1 MHASYTAYA
10 IFSDFTLIF
19 NLIHSDIILMQ
30 PKQLASVK
38 VLLIYTAVW
47 ENRLLSSCYGP
58 SVSGSSAIHST
69 ASFLK
74 KILFLASA

>member
-38 VLLIYTAVW
+38 VLLIYTVVW
-47 ENRLLSSCYGP
+47 ESRLLSSCYSP
-58 SVSGSSAIHST
+58 VSGSSAIHST
-69 ASFLK
+69 ASFK
-74 KILFLASA
+74 KILFLASV